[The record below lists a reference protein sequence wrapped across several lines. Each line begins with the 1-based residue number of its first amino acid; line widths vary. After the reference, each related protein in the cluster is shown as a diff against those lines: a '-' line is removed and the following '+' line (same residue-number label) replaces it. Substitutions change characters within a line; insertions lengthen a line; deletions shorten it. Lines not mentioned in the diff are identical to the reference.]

1 MEKVSMDCR
10 NVQFCDRA
18 SAIDFQQLKALFEC
32 SAFWAAER
40 SMDDMQIAVEHSNPV
55 ITAWD
60 DDRLIGFARATSDG
74 VFRATIWDVVIHC
87 DYQGLGLGRKLV
99 ETLLGHPIM
108 NRVERVYLMTT
119 NQQKFYERIGFVE
132 NSTTT
137 MLLEQSPID
146 TISVTSIAGD
156 RGLTAVVAES

>member
-1 MEKVSMDCR
+1 
-10 NVQFCDRA
+10 
-18 SAIDFQQLKALFEC
+18 
-32 SAFWAAER
+32 
-40 SMDDMQIAVEHSNPV
+40 
-55 ITAWD
+55 
-60 DDRLIGFARATSDG
+60 
-74 VFRATIWDVVIHC
+74 VVIHC
-87 DYQGLGLGRKLV
+87 DNQGLGLGRKLV

-137 MLLEQSPID
+137 MLLEQLPID

>member
-1 MEKVSMDCR
+1 MSMDCR
-10 NVQFCDRA
+10 NVQFCDDA
-18 SAIDFQQLKALFEC
+18 SAVDFQQLQTLFEC

-40 SMDDMQIAVEHSNPV
+40 NIDDMRIAIEHSNPV

-60 DDRLIGFARATSDG
+60 HDRLIGFARANSDG
-74 VFRATIWDVVIHC
+74 IFRATIWDVVIHC

-99 ETLLGHPIM
+99 ETLIGHPIM

-146 TISVTSIAGD
+146 TISVTSIADD
-156 RGLTAVVAES
+156 RGLTAVAIEH